1 MRAINKPL
9 KVIPMRSFPIGR
21 CRICGGEHLEEVFA
35 LGDLVSCGAFSI
47 KGQPDPTS
55 APLQL
60 KQCASCGLV
69 QLAHNFDGNDLFR
82 ISYGYRSGLN
92 ESMVRHLREIAFN
105 VKNRVAFSP
114 GDIVLDIG
122 SNDGTLLSFYE
133 SEQGIRRL
141 GIDPTIAKF
150 KSYYQP
156 GIETVEDFFSAAQYR
171 KSVGDRQAKAIT
183 SIAMLYDLPDPNAF
197 VGDIASVLAPDG
209 LWVFEQSYLP
219 LMVERGSF
227 DTICHE
233 HLEYYGMH
241 QINDLLARHGLR
253 AFDVRVNDVNG
264 GSFQIWGGHRSGPF
278 PTNAAAVDLLLRK
291 ERLEGYLGKQPLESL
306 RSNAE
311 AVRRQALDFLEH
323 CLASGKIVHGYGAS
337 TKGNTLL
344 QYFGI
349 TSRLLPVIAD
359 RNPDKDGA
367 RTPGTGI
374 PIISEERSR
383 AAKPDYYFVLPWHFR
398 DAFLERE
405 RAFIERGGKFVFPL
419 PVFDVVPK

>member
-1 MRAINKPL
+1 
-9 KVIPMRSFPIGR
+9 MRSFPIGR

-264 GSFQIWGGHRSGPF
+264 GSFQIWGCHRSGPF

>member
-1 MRAINKPL
+1 
-9 KVIPMRSFPIGR
+9 MRSFAISR
-21 CRICGGEHLEEVFA
+21 CRVCGGDNLREVFS
-35 LGDLVSCGAFSI
+35 LGDLVSCGAFPS
-47 KGQPDPTS
+47 KSEPDPTA
-55 APLQL
+55 APLSL
-60 KQCASCGLV
+60 VQCDPCGLV
-69 QLAHNFDGNDLFR
+69 QLAHNFDGNNLFR
-82 ISYGYRSGLN
+82 NSYGYRSGIN

-105 VKNRVAFSP
+105 VRQRVRFSP

-122 SNDGTLLSFYE
+122 SNDGTSLSFYE
-133 SEQGIRRL
+133 DEKGLRRI

-156 GIETVEDFFSAAQYR
+156 GIETVDEFFTAAQFR
-171 KSVGDRQAKAIT
+171 KSAGSLQAKAIT
-183 SIAMLYDLPDPNAF
+183 SIAMLYDLPDPNIF
-197 VGDIASVLAPDG
+197 VADIASVLAPDG

-264 GSFQIWGGHRSGPF
+264 GSFQIWACHAGGPY
-278 PTNAAAVDLLLRK
+278 PANAAAVDLLLRK
-291 ERLEGYLGKQPLESL
+291 ERLEGYLGDAPLQSL
-306 RSNAE
+306 RTNTE
-311 AVRRQALDFLEH
+311 AARKQTLDFLEQ
-323 CLASGKIVHGYGAS
+323 CVASGKVVHGYGAS

-349 TSRLLPVIAD
+349 TPRLLPAIAD
-359 RNPDKDGA
+359 RNADKEGA

-374 PIISEERSR
+374 PIISEEQSR
-383 AAKPDYYFVLPWHFR
+383 AKKPDYYFVLPWHFR
-398 DAFLERE
+398 DVFLERE
-405 RAFIERGGKFVFPL
+405 KAFMDRGGKFVFPL
-419 PVFDVVPK
+419 PVFDIVAK

>member
-1 MRAINKPL
+1 
-9 KVIPMRSFPIGR
+9 MRSFPIGR
-21 CRICGGEHLEEVFA
+21 CRVCSGENLEEVFA
-35 LGDLVSCGAFSI
+35 LGDLVSCGAFPS
-47 KGQPDPTS
+47 KGQPEPTS

-60 KQCASCGLV
+60 MQCESCGLV

-92 ESMVRHLREIAFN
+92 ESMIRHLREIAFN
-105 VKNRVAFSP
+105 VKHRVAFSP

-122 SNDGTLLSFYE
+122 SNDGTLLSFYQD
-133 SEQGIRRL
+133 EQGIRRL

-150 KSYYQP
+150 KSYYQS
-156 GIETVEDFFSAAQYR
+156 GIETVEDFFTAAQYR
-171 KSVGDRQAKAIT
+171 KIVGDVQAKAIT

-264 GSFQIWGGHRSGPF
+264 GSFQIWACHLGGPY

-291 ERLEGYLGKQPLESL
+291 ERLEGYLGKRPLQSL

-311 AVRRQALDFLEH
+311 AARQQTLDFLEH
-323 CLASGKIVHGYGAS
+323 CLASGKTVHGYGAS

-374 PIISEERSR
+374 PIISEEQSR

-398 DAFLERE
+398 DVFLERE

-419 PVFDVVPK
+419 PVFDIVTK